1 MSTSSP
7 SAVPPSATRPRGCA
21 RPLLVGLG
29 ALLGLSGLVAGGL
42 WWRQEQALR
51 AQQARAEQEFAPV
64 FQALDAPAAGPA
76 YDLDETIKVVH
87 EIDLALAESDSLG
100 DYLRQMARRDYQGVA
115 PDVLAARKDLMDVLF
130 RIYAK
135 QAEIQD
141 QEEMWGLTSE
151 LLLTTLSVVGGQG
164 DWGALGPTG
173 SLEVDREQ
181 AQKLLD
187 DLRQRQEARLD
198 LGREERELE
207 AELIDSLVAYSEV
220 YHRYVQEWDRLC
232 VVRDRAYLAAHNGD
246 WATAEVAADEAIRMA
261 PDEREAHLLKA
272 LAVIESGRADDP
284 EASAEVEALLAQ
296 YVQDHPDRTAPA
308 FLLLG
313 VLRARQGRGDQALLD
328 LQQAAA
334 YYPKQA
340 DALADMLD
348 PYQMRSFLR
357 KTREGSYV
365 VELYKG
371 TMLGAGYFSP
381 DLQLAR
387 LAFEQGDFEGG
398 RRKVMDHFSRRRT
411 QQQWDFLLSDITFCQ
426 ALLGED
432 FRRIFP
438 EDHYLDLVVEP
449 TLMGS
454 NLDVAVHNRSDRTL
468 HNASLVLAVQF
479 TDMHAE
485 DYETFVAGA
494 TQPALLAGQT
504 TRYGSVEVAM
514 DLHGARKEVDDI
526 VTHRAILLADE
537 AVLWVDTDAYKLAE
551 AREFREGR
559 RPGQAQAEAAARAA
573 VLAPAGG
580 GRVGVLERLA
590 ADARGGTVLQVDE
603 KKLLKDGIIITL
615 PKELAVLRPL
625 FRLQYGD
632 QVFTAKDNVI
642 VDDHIELRFDAVGEL
657 GDGGQQVGLTASTV
671 LGDLQWT
678 WGPDGGHRFRLI
690 NVEGVGDRVIG
701 TP

>member
-1 MSTSSP
+1 MTSS
-7 SAVPPSATRPRGCA
+7 SAPRAARPQGCA

-42 WWRQEQALR
+42 WWRQQQALQ

-64 FQALDAPAAGPA
+64 FEALSAPAAGPA

-246 WATAEVAADEAIRMA
+246 WATTEVAADEAIRMA

-411 QQQWDFLLSDITFCQ
+411 QQQWDFLLSDIAFCQ

-449 TLMGS
+449 TMMGS
-454 NLDVAVHNRSDRTL
+454 KLEVAVANRSDRTL

-504 TRYGSVEVAM
+504 TRYGAVEVAM

-537 AVLWVDTDAYKLAE
+537 AVLWVDTDAYKIAE
-551 AREFREGR
+551 AQEFREGR

-573 VLAPAGG
+573 VLAPTGG

-590 ADARGGTVLQVDE
+590 ADARSGTVLQVDE

-657 GDGGQQVGLTASTV
+657 GEGGQQVGLTASTV

-690 NVEGVGDRVIG
+690 DVEGVGDRVIG